1 MQKKTYDQFFE
12 ALGQRESS
20 GNYEVINPIGYLGK
34 YQMGKLALIDAGYY
48 KNDGTKSNKFLDKN
62 WTGKDGI
69 RSKEEF
75 LKNPKAQE
83 NAVRIHMSVQWKYV
97 LNKDLDRYM
106 ETKAQGYLVTISGA
120 LAGIHL
126 VGIRSLEL
134 FLKNGVIKSDGN
146 EVAITTYIQEVAI
159 IMAQNMEI
167 DATIVI
173 TKTGNCFLKTPPD
186 STIKNNLTAKIKPI
200 KTILISKL
208 KDFLNIK
215 V

>member
-186 STIKNNLTAKIKPI
+186 STIKNNLTA
-200 KTILISKL
+200 
-208 KDFLNIK
+208 
-215 V
+215 